1 MKTLVPLRDAQPAQ
15 GMQFLADKLEDH
27 GIALG
32 CTVVIDTRFEPRSLL
47 LMHPSMI

>member
-1 MKTLVPLRDAQPAQ
+1 MPLREAQSVP
-15 GMQFLADKLEDH
+15 GMQFLADKLEGD

-47 LMHPSMI
+47 LMHPSMV